1 MWSYI
6 SGLYP
11 PGTSRTI
18 SPPTRPFSSDNQK
31 CPQTLP
37 NVPKEA
43 KSLLAENHCY
53 INVMTIIIG
62 QRQFP
67 RFLLVVVEVVKHPL
81 SPSRQANRSGASMLD
96 SEGEMS

>member
-1 MWSYI
+1 MHCRMCSYI
-6 SGLYP
+6 AGLYP
-11 PGTSRTI
+11 LGTSSAI
-18 SPPTRPFSSDNQK
+18 SPPTSPFSSDNQK

-53 INVMTIIIG
+53 INVVTIIIG

-67 RFLLVVVEVVKHPL
+67 RIPLVAVEVVKHP
-81 SPSRQANRSGASMLD
+81 PDKRTGV
-96 SEGEMS
+96 GHPCWTVKVK